1 MIVVTHNPFEELL
14 AQHQKNTQPMEERG
28 EIKPLRATK
37 NATLEDFI
45 SMLAEVCSR
54 AMKPWNAELNPN
66 EGAVLKDEDKELK
79 HPVILYEVVN
89 RIPKMER
96 KPRQMEDIVEIVDPG
111 GQKRIGRTWGQRF
124 ACVIQFNIVAS
135 DYSTA
140 NAVMSTLEDTIFTYT
155 GYFKSKGVAELIFKR
170 HFTDKTYD
178 RYRQW
183 LSVRSL
189 QYDIE
194 IEKLT
199 TVFDTTIEDISI

>member
-1 MIVVTHNPFEELL
+1 MIIQHNPFEELL
-14 AQHQKNTQPMEERG
+14 STHERLTRTP
-28 EIKPLRATK
+28 IPKQDFSKPLKAAK

-45 SMLAEVCSR
+45 SMLAEICSKSLK
-54 AMKPWNAELNPN
+54 AWQAELIPD
-66 EGAVLKDEDKELK
+66 EGATLKNEKNLD
-79 HPVILYEVVN
+79 HPIILYEVIN
-89 RIPKMER
+89 RVPKLER
-96 KPRQMEDIVEIVDPG
+96 KPRQLEEIVE
-111 GQKRIGRTWGQRF
+111 RINPDEQTRLGRIWSQRF
-124 ACVIQFNIVAS
+124 SCVIQFNVVAS
-135 DYSTA
+135 DYITA
-140 NAVMSTLEDTIFTYT
+140 NAVMTTLEDTIFTYT

-199 TVFDTTIEDISI
+199 TVFDTTIEEISI

>member
-1 MIVVTHNPFEELL
+1 MIVHHNHFEELL
-14 AQHQKNTQPMEERG
+14 TKHEQLTRTPIPKKDFSQPL
-28 EIKPLRATK
+28 KATK

-54 AMKPWNAELNPN
+54 VMKPWQAELNPN
-66 EGAVLKDEDKELK
+66 EGAVLKDNDKMLD
-79 HPVILYEVVN
+79 HPVILYEVVD
-89 RIPKMER
+89 RTPKLEL
-96 KPRQMEDIVEIVDPG
+96 KPRQLEEVIEEIEPG
-111 GQKRIGRTWGQRF
+111 KQTRHGRTWSQRF
-124 ACVIQFNIVAS
+124 SCVIQFNVVAS
-135 DYSTA
+135 DYATA

-155 GYFKSKGVAELIFKR
+155 GYFKSKGVAELVFRR

-199 TVFDTTIEDISI
+199 TVFDTTIEEISI

>member
-1 MIVVTHNPFEELL
+1 MMIVTHNPFEEML
-14 AQHQKNTQPMEERG
+14 AEHQKLTRPLARKD
-28 EIKPLRATK
+28 IAKPLKAAQ
-37 NATLEDFI
+37 NASLEDFI
-45 SMLAEVCSR
+45 SMLAEVCSKT
-54 AMKPWNAELNPN
+54 MKPWQAELNPN
-66 EGAVLKDEDKELK
+66 EGAVLKDDDKTLD
-79 HPVILYEVVN
+79 HPVILYEIVN
-89 RIPKMER
+89 RIPKLEL
-96 KPRQMEDIVEIVDPG
+96 KPRQLEDIVEKVDPD
-111 GQKRIGRTWGQRF
+111 GQTRIGRTWSQRF
-124 ACVIQFNIVAS
+124 SCVIQFNVVAS

-140 NAVMSTLEDTIFTYT
+140 NAVMTTLEDTIFTYT

-199 TVFDTTIEDISI
+199 TVFDTTIEEISI

>member
-1 MIVVTHNPFEELL
+1 MIVHHNQFEELL
-14 AQHQKNTQPMEERG
+14 SHHEKLTRKP
-28 EIKPLRATK
+28 IPKKDFSKPLKATK

-45 SMLAEVCSR
+45 SMLAEVCSK

-66 EGAVLKDEDKELK
+66 EGAVLKDDDKTLD

-89 RIPKMER
+89 RVPKLEL
-96 KPRQMEDIVEIVDPG
+96 KPRQLEEITEQIDPD
-111 GQKRIGRTWGQRF
+111 QQIRHGRTWSQRF
-124 ACVIQFNIVAS
+124 SCVIQFNVVAS
-135 DYSTA
+135 DYATA
-140 NAVMSTLEDTIFTYT
+140 NAVMTTLEDTIFTYT
-155 GYFKSKGVAELIFKR
+155 GYFKSKGVAELVFKR
-170 HFTDKTYD
+170 HYTDKTYD

-199 TVFDTTIEDISI
+199 TVFDTTIEEISI

>member
-1 MIVVTHNPFEELL
+1 MEVIHDPFEQML
-14 AQHQKNTQPMEERG
+14 AQHKKNTEPLNISPEM
-28 EIKPLRATK
+28 KPLKAAE
-37 NATLEDFI
+37 NATLDDFI
-45 SMLAEVCSR
+45 KMLGEVCSKSL
-54 AMKPWNAELNPN
+54 KPWNAELNPD
-66 EGAVLKDEDKELK
+66 EGAILKDDDKTLN
-79 HPVILYEVVN
+79 HPVILYELVN
-89 RIPKMER
+89 RIPKLER
-96 KPRQMEDIVEIVDPG
+96 KPRQFEDIIEETGPDG
-111 GQKRIGRTWGQRF
+111 RHRFGRIWSQRF
-124 ACVIQFNIVAS
+124 SCVIQFNIIAS

-140 NAVMSTLEDTIFTYT
+140 NKVMDTLEDTILTYT

>member
-1 MIVVTHNPFEELL
+1 MIIQHNPFEELL
-14 AQHQKNTQPMEERG
+14 SQHERLTRTP
-28 EIKPLRATK
+28 IPKKDFSKPLKATK

-45 SMLAEVCSR
+45 SMLAKICSR
-54 AMKPWNAELNPN
+54 SLKAWQVELIPD
-66 EGAVLKDEDKELK
+66 EGATLKNEKNLD
-79 HPVILYEVVN
+79 HPVILYEVIN
-89 RIPKMER
+89 RIPKLER
-96 KPRQMEDIVEIVDPG
+96 KPRQLEEIVEEVDPDKQTRLG
-111 GQKRIGRTWGQRF
+111 RIWSQRF
-124 ACVIQFNIVAS
+124 SCVIQFNVIAS

-140 NAVMSTLEDTIFTYT
+140 NAVMTTLEDTIFTYT

-170 HFTDKTYD
+170 HFTDRTYD

-199 TVFDTTIEDISI
+199 TVFDTTIEEISI